1 MKLYAEQAG
10 ALGSDS
16 DAFEDE
22 ESEEENG
29 VVDTEQ
35 RVDEAMLCLTMDTAD
50 VISTGLPTDRRE
62 EELISEFMTSG
73 CWCTKERVRN
83 AANSLVWSMSDC

>member
-1 MKLYAEQAG
+1 M
-10 ALGSDS
+10 
-16 DAFEDE
+16 
-22 ESEEENG
+22 
-29 VVDTEQ
+29 VDTEQ

-73 CWCTKERVRN
+73 CGCTKERGVRN
-83 AANSLVWSMSDC
+83 AANSLVWIMSDHQEKVVLNSLTQSWTWQS